1 MLLREVHA
9 MDSSPDK
16 EGPSQHDNDE
26 LEEGKLALDDDDD
39 DLDLEA
45 DEEITEEEAERAD
58 GA

>member
-1 MLLREVHA
+1 

-16 EGPSQHDNDE
+16 EGLQPEEQPAQHDIDE
-26 LEEGKLALDDDDD
+26 LEEGALALDDDD

-45 DEEITEEEAERAD
+45 DEEITEDEAERAD